1 MSDERFDKLIK
12 KNLESLR
19 PAYEAR
25 AWERFQQRLPG
36 VGLLSWLSHYGGWLL
51 SGLMLTGWIT
61 TLYTLRE
68 NQQVMKQLTQQV
80 AKSVQPEAGAGAAFQ
95 EKQTTDKQVDTVYV
109 VKQTVV
115 EHRHVYTADVN
126 TPVSSEW
133 SKPASQLPPNKEQAG
148 RLSTLTTEKAAIPVQ
163 AGTGQTD
170 SLNRA
175 INEAAAAIMPTEPA
189 QTSVAVPDLVA
200 KTALPLSASAAVAAA
215 QPTKQSRTPF
225 RLSSLQPRVGI
236 ETTALWKGMGVG
248 PAIEL
253 FPAENLGVSIGL
265 QASQLQIG
273 RHRGLRDFNSA
284 TGQEFL
290 EKYRPYLPAQYDQ
303 ISDISVQTSLL
314 SLPLSVKY
322 YIPLRK
328 RWSLLLQTG
337 TSFELAAY
345 QQIRYE
351 SDFKGDDRFHS
362 FEIDTKPHFFHNF
375 MFGAGLQYRR
385 QRLSAQVS
393 PYYLY
398 DFRSLPNTPA
408 GSNVG
413 LRASVWLSLFK

>member
-12 KNLESLR
+12 KNLESVR

-80 AKSVQPEAGAGAAFQ
+80 AKSVQPETGPESA
-95 EKQTTDKQVDTVYV
+95 TYLKQVLDRQIDTVYV
-109 VKQTVV
+109 VKQAVV
-115 EHRHVYTADVN
+115 EHRHLYKAIAN
-126 TPVSSEW
+126 TPGSSEGPQ
-133 SKPASQLPPNKEQAG
+133 PASQLPPNKEQAG
-148 RLSTLTTEKAAIPVQ
+148 RLSTLSATEAATPVQ
-163 AGTGQTD
+163 AGVAQTD
-170 SLNRA
+170 SLNHSLT
-175 INEAAAAIMPTEPA
+175 EATAAIRPTEPA
-189 QTSVAVPDLVA
+189 QTSVAASELTA
-200 KTALPLSASAAVAAA
+200 KQPTALPSSAAV
-215 QPTKQSRTPF
+215 QSTKQNRTPF
-225 RLSSLQPRVGI
+225 RLSSVQPRVGI
-236 ETTALWKGMGVG
+236 ETTALWKGVGVG

-253 FPAENLGVSIGL
+253 FPTENLGLSIGL

-273 RHRGLRDFNSA
+273 RHRGLRDFNLA

-290 EKYRPYLPAQYDQ
+290 EKYRPYLPTQYDR

-322 YIPLRK
+322 YVPLRK

-351 SDFKGDDRFHS
+351 SGFKGDDKYHL
-362 FEIDTKPHFFHNF
+362 FEIDSKPPFFHNF

-385 QRLSAQVS
+385 QRLLAQLS
-393 PYYLY
+393 PYYVY
-398 DFRSLPNTPA
+398 DFRSLLNTPT

-413 LRASVWLSLFK
+413 ARASVWLSLFK